1 MGKGELGELRG
12 IKKLLML
19 ELIKS
24 GATSEEL
31 EMATGMDAGGIRKIF
46 PIRKIKKY
54 EQTKKRR
61 KKQAKL
67 SK

>member
-1 MGKGELGELRG
+1 MGKGELEELKA

-24 GATSEEL
+24 GATSQEL

-54 EQTKKRR
+54 EQTEKRI
-61 KKQAKL
+61 KKQAKQ